1 MRALKLI
8 CRLSPAA
15 IVCVSLGSSCTA
27 ALSSSQIDD
36 LEFAKRNYVLKSK
49 AFSKEKFLVSLL
61 QIVAFARNAHD
72 SLRFGQADAWRLQNK
87 LPFRII
93 WFPDPMIIARAGP
106 EYDEL
111 LGASVTRIE
120 GLSIDELLVRLRKT
134 SGGPDGYL
142 R

>member
-1 MRALKLI
+1 
-8 CRLSPAA
+8 
-15 IVCVSLGSSCTA
+15 VSLGSSCTA